1 MEAGILSLK
10 EKPQEDK
17 LPHYSSYHAMGIL
30 LALVGMSA
38 QWSFLHSITFLGSVI
53 GVQSEVEPGSAW
65 IANSLGTFTVFLLIF
80 ALSRRIT
87 PLLEKRALYP
97 AAALCLVGGIAL
109 LLVGNLLFSS
119 PACNYAG
126 NVLVA
131 CGATPLI
138 IMWGELYKYLD
149 PKGEQLLVTLSAAT
163 LAVVAYLVEILLPAP
178 LSVAMFAMLSL
189 VSLGSLAGARS
200 RLVGSSGAW
209 RAKGDS
215 ANRKSP
221 ALFFVCIAVFSIP
234 YNYLRN
240 ADGLQAVYASAVEWP
255 SVLAVAAV
263 ALALIALA
271 ETAAERRGILLV
283 PGFVLC
289 LLSAAMVTYLL
300 ARDDYAFAVPSLL
313 YTGYYLFLAMVYL
326 ALGPIA
332 ATTDANPTRL
342 FSSAMLANVGGL
354 LLGSIIAGTERWFG
368 AQGTALTVLAVT
380 YALLVAGFLLLGS
393 KSYSLFRVNNFD
405 EEEYSFEYVAPVKA
419 RVVEASSEEGA
430 RQESREPS
438 LASAI
443 ARQCATVS
451 ARYRL
456 SGREREVLAELARAR
471 TIASIA
477 EELVVSEN
485 TIKAHTKSIY
495 RKLGVHTREEL
506 LHRIE
511 ESEREG
517 KIP

>member
-163 LAVVAYLVEILLPAP
+163 LAVVAYLVEILLLAP
-178 LSVAMFAMLSL
+178 LSVAMFAMLPL

-313 YTGYYLFLAMVYL
+313 YTGYYLFLAPVLQRHARQRRRTAARVDHRGNRAVVRSTRHGPHRARCDVCL
-326 ALGPIA
+326 ARRGFPAVGKQVVQPFSREQLRRGGILVRVRR
-332 ATTDANPTRL
+332 TRE
-342 FSSAMLANVGGL
+342 GEGRR
-354 LLGSIIAGTERWFG
+354 G
-368 AQGTALTVLAVT
+368 
-380 YALLVAGFLLLGS
+380 
-393 KSYSLFRVNNFD
+393 LFRRRRASGEPRAFAGVS
-405 EEEYSFEYVAPVKA
+405 YRAPMRDGERA
-419 RVVEASSEEGA
+419 
-430 RQESREPS
+430 
-438 LASAI
+438 
-443 ARQCATVS
+443 VS
-451 ARYRL
+451 A
-456 SGREREVLAELARAR
+456 ERARAGSACR
-471 TIASIA
+471 ACTSAHHRVYCGRARRVREHHQGSYEIDLPEARRPYARRAFAS
-477 EELVVSEN
+477 
-485 TIKAHTKSIY
+485 
-495 RKLGVHTREEL
+495 
-506 LHRIE
+506 HRGI
-511 ESEREG
+511 
-517 KIP
+517 